1 MVIQGLGT
9 YLPPWGDGRARVGGA
24 DEDALTMAVEAGRAA
39 LGAAGEPAVRE
50 VVLVTHD
57 LPLLEGSN
65 SAALLGGLGLD
76 DDVAVIEQV
85 GGAPAV
91 LDALTRAE
99 SETLVI
105 GADLAPAGA
114 AAGVTG
120 GSGIELTPIARVNR
134 SVPVRARG
142 TSGVPY
148 DYEDPRLAR
157 ERGTLG
163 SLHAAG
169 CETKAVAV
177 AGLAGKEAAALCS
190 GDMPRLPTT
199 GASAALFALAAMSE
213 RGDTGPLFAF
223 DQAVFTAVEVGGD
236 STPVARD
243 ESAPQAVPSTTLTP
257 GADIRISLPAYE
269 RAFDAKLRLEAAR
282 CTSCS
287 TLSYPPRLRCV
298 ECGSEAA
305 TESVAL
311 PREAV
316 VYTTATIRVPV
327 PGLRTPYSL
336 AVVELGD
343 TGVRVLVHVTGAP
356 AATAQIDDRGRL
368 VFRRVALRSGVP
380 DYGYGFLPD
389 SSAEVAS

>member
-9 YLPPWGDGRARVGGA
+9 YLPPWGDARARAVGP

-39 LGAAGEPAVRE
+39 LEAAGHPAIGE

-65 SAALLGGLGLD
+65 AAALLGGLGLD
-76 DDVAVIEQV
+76 DGVAVIEQV

-99 SETLVI
+99 AQTLVI

-114 AAGVTG
+114 AAAVTG

-134 SVPVRARG
+134 SLPVRARG
-142 TSGVPY
+142 ANGVTY

-163 SLHAAG
+163 SLHEAG
-169 CETKAVAV
+169 CEAKAVAV
-177 AGLAGKEAAALCS
+177 AGLAGKEAAALCA
-190 GDMPRLPTT
+190 GDPPRLATT

-213 RGDTGPLFAF
+213 GGHAGPLFAF
-223 DQAVFTAVEVGGD
+223 DQAVFTAVEVGSG
-236 STPVARD
+236 PVAVVRD
-243 ESAPQAVPSTTLTP
+243 EAAPQAVPSTTLTP

-282 CTSCS
+282 CASCG

-305 TESVAL
+305 TEPVAL
-311 PREAV
+311 PRDGV

-343 TGVRVLVHVTGAP
+343 TGVRVLVHVTGTP
-356 AATAQIDDRGRL
+356 AATTKIDDRGCL

-380 DYGYGFLPD
+380 DYGYAFCPE
-389 SSAEVAS
+389 SAEVAS